1 MNINSE
7 LVQAVIT
14 GLIKRLIENTPNLN
28 TMIGDPTD

>member
-14 GLIKRLIENTPNLN
+14 GLIKRLIENTLNLN